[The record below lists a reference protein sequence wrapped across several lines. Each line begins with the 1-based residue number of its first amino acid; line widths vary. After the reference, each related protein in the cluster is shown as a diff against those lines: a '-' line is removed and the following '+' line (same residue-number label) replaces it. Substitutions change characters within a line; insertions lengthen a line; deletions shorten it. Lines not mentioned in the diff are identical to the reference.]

1 MRIVITGN
9 PNSGKTTLFNALTNK
24 NARVGNWHGVTVSVL
39 KGFFKCGKVR
49 HEVFDLPGLTSFK
62 PFTMEEKVSVDF
74 LKEGE
79 YDLIVNVIE
88 AVRFDASIELTK
100 MLLTLNKPIICIVNM
115 TEDLIKFGGNLD
127 FGKLKNFNIT
137 FYRCNLTKKS
147 DVKSL
152 KELISD
158 AKITA
163 FAAMTENCD
172 FDKILSCFTPP
183 KKVFTKAD
191 GILTNKL
198 FCCFSFTLIILFS
211 FYLSFGKYG
220 VGRII
225 GEGLSSAFS
234 LLGDKTATL
243 LQNLGATEFTV
254 RLVSEG
260 IIAGFG
266 ALVGF
271 LPPIIIL
278 NFVLCYLEQ
287 SGVIARISFVFDG
300 FLSKFGLNGRT
311 LFALIMGFG
320 CTTVAVSMT
329 NGLENKR
336 LKDRLILG
344 LPFISCS
351 AKIPVYLYIC
361 SKLLKGVTVFALA
374 FIYVFGI
381 VFALLYCYLDSKSS
395 KAQSIPL
402 ILELPVI
409 RLNCLKNT
417 FKPLINSVKNFI
429 IKISTIV
436 MVVSV
441 GVWLL
446 GAISPEFKYLPANE
460 MDKSILAYLGRFV
473 CILFRPIGIDDYKI
487 GSAVVAGLFAKEAVL
502 STLASLSVSLDISVQ
517 SGFALLTFIAFYPP
531 CITALDGIRKEAGF
545 FKMLYSF
552 VFQLCFGLFIAY
564 TAYLL
569 LNNLIVSINLIAL
582 SVLLITVF
590 KVFKNERIFGKRKN

>member
-9 PNSGKTTLFNALTNK
+9 PNSGKTTLFNALTKK

-39 KGFFKCGKVR
+39 SGEFKCGNVR

-62 PFTMEEKVSVDF
+62 PYTMEEKVSVDF
-74 LKEGE
+74 LKAGE
-79 YDLIVNVIE
+79 YDIIINVIE
-88 AVRFDASIELTK
+88 AVRFDAAMELTK
-100 MLLTLNKPIICIVNM
+100 MLLTLKKPIICVVNM

-127 FGKLKNFNIT
+127 FDKLNNSNLT
-137 FYRCNLTKKS
+137 FYRCNLTEKS
-147 DVKSL
+147 DLKAL
-152 KELISD
+152 KELIRGT
-158 AKITA
+158 KISKNAA
-163 FAAMTENCD
+163 FSVNCD
-172 FDKILSCFTPP
+172 FFKISSCFTPP

-198 FCCFSFTLIILFS
+198 FCCFLFILVILVS

-220 VGRII
+220 IGRII
-225 GEGLSSAFS
+225 GDGLSTMVSII
-234 LLGDKTATL
+234 GDKTASL
-243 LQNLGATEFTV
+243 LRNFSATEFTV

-260 IIAGFG
+260 IITGLG

-287 SGVIARISFVFDG
+287 SGLIARISFVFDG

-336 LKDRLILG
+336 LKERLIGG

-361 SKLLKGVTVFALA
+361 SKLLQGVTVFALA
-374 FIYVFGI
+374 FIYIFGVI
-381 VFALLYCYLDSKSS
+381 FALLYCYLDAKSS
-395 KAQSIPL
+395 KEPSIPL

-429 IKISTIV
+429 IKVSTIV
-436 MVVSV
+436 MVVSL

-446 GAISPEFKYLPANE
+446 GTVSPDFKYLTASE
-460 MDKSILAYLGRFV
+460 MDKSLLAHFGRFV
-473 CILFRPIGIDDYKI
+473 CLLFRPIGINDYKV
-487 GSAVVAGLFAKEAVL
+487 GSAVIAGLFAKEAVL
-502 STLASLSVSLDISVQ
+502 STLASLGGFDISAQ
-517 SGFALLTFIAFYPP
+517 SAFSLLIFIAFYPP

-545 FKMLYSF
+545 LKMLYSF
-552 VFQLCFGLFIAY
+552 VFQLSFGLFAAY

-569 LNNLIVSINLIAL
+569 LNNLLVSVNLIAL
-582 SVLLITVF
+582 LFILVTVF
-590 KVFKNERIFGKRKN
+590 KVFKNERIFGKGKN